1 MNQSVESVSKSGVEN
16 ALIPRAFLG
25 NVEDNFVNRL
35 QTNNIETIREKFT
48 GNIRTVLNQK
58 LSGSVTTCEE
68 YKFNKKTLMYNTYVS
83 VELSAKALADQ
94 IAKKM
99 STDEEIKVEF
109 DYQNFQETFNSEMDK
124 FENSK

>member
-1 MNQSVESVSKSGVEN
+1 
-16 ALIPRAFLG
+16 
-25 NVEDNFVNRL
+25 
-35 QTNNIETIREKFT
+35 
-48 GNIRTVLNQK
+48 
-58 LSGSVTTCEE
+58 
-68 YKFNKKTLMYNTYVS
+68 MYNTYVS